1 MQKYTAPRKL
11 TDASYNGLKPDQARA
26 LFLIAEA
33 GKEGLTDD
41 QLKAF
46 KVNEAGEVVTEGG
59 TPLKVKMALLR
70 TGHVVGETIIGE
82 RKGSERTYQYTGVA
96 LSDDL
101 SPALKSVGS
110 AVRTLNM
117 GTKSQFAEQLVRDSQ
132 AAADAAVAAGNEAPA
147 VLDIEKANRAVN
159 GVWLRLQDR
168 GIIVAVKKS
177 EAAAAAEPA
186 AQGGEQLEQ
195 SYNEQAPE

>member
-33 GKEGLTDD
+33 GKDGLTDA
-41 QLKAF
+41 QLSAIQ
-46 KVNEAGEVVTEGG
+46 VNEVGEVVAEGG

-70 TGHVVGETIIGE
+70 TGHVVGETIASE
-82 RKGSERTYQYTGVA
+82 RKGSERTYQYTGVPLGA
-96 LSDDL
+96 DL
-101 SPALKSVGS
+101 SPALRTVGG
-110 AVRTLNM
+110 AVAALNI

-132 AAADAAVAAGNEAPA
+132 AASDAAVAAGGEALP
-147 VLDIEKANRAVN
+147 VLELEKANRAVN

-168 GIIVAVKKS
+168 GIIVPVKKS
-177 EAAAAAEPA
+177 EVGAAASTEGQSDLRGDESYTDAE
-186 AQGGEQLEQ
+186 
-195 SYNEQAPE
+195 